1 MEAVA
6 VGVVHAEFACAPW
19 SVAKGGGGAKSAL
32 PGTFC
37 MQCVGIVDEKAICG
51 SILAGR
57 REIAF
62 ILPLQVDFHTVAAD
76 PGIADGCAAVIE
88 GTGEAETFDILLDC
102 RCHVASPKDRAD
114 GLENCGHPSALQ
126 PAEAFFELW
135 PNLPLSLSSS
145 STAAS
150 AMTVPGGK
158 MAVAPAAWRAS

>member
-76 PGIADGCAAVIE
+76 PGIAPIIIAGAAAD
-88 GTGEAETFDILLDC
+88 TPNFFSRILIPFL
-102 RCHVASPKDRAD
+102 R
-114 GLENCGHPSALQ
+114 N
-126 PAEAFFELW
+126 
-135 PNLPLSLSSS
+135 
-145 STAAS
+145 
-150 AMTVPGGK
+150 
-158 MAVAPAAWRAS
+158 